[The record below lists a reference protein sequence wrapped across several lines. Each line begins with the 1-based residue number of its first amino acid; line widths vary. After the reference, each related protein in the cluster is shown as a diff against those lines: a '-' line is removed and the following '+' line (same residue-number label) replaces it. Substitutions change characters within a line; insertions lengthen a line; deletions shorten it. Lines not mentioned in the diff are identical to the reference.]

1 MRKVVVA
8 VGFPD
13 YTWSEL
19 HLEIDEDPNYVWDD
33 DEVKEMALK
42 QAAEAFPK
50 TETTFLLVTYI
61 EPLDYMEGI
70 I

>member
-1 MRKVVVA
+1 MRKAVVA

-19 HLEIDEDPNYVWDD
+19 HLEIEKDPNYVWDD
-33 DEVKEMALK
+33 DELKEIALK
-42 QAAEAFPK
+42 QAKGEFAK
-50 TETTFLLVTYI
+50 TETSFLLVTYI